1 MNEIM
6 ERIDNAVGVMVTRIA
21 VAVYLLLGEDE

>member
-6 ERIDNAVGVMVTRIA
+6 ERIDNAVGVMVTHIA
-21 VAVYLLLGEDE
+21 LAVYLLLGGE